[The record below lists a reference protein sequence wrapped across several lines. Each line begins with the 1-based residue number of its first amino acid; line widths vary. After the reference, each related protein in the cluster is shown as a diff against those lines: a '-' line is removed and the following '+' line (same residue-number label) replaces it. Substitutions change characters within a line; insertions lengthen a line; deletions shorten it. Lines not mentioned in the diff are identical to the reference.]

1 MLDLATFTGF
11 LNDRC
16 AHELRVDLPGRH
28 GLLLKSA
35 FDENVDFLYYIESFR
50 RRGVFLSR
58 DAVSEQDANPH
69 AVGQDAVYAGI
80 YSHVR
85 HQYFDPPWPL
95 SEKLPGEF
103 KHLTDL
109 QEEFQNDVYHRVL
122 ALIHDEPV
130 SVTEEAEPLSHCS
143 SREDFEKCEIP
154 ALGLDCFLGNT
165 QLLELLSHESFKIR
179 LSECPTAEL
188 AQVLSHYD
196 QAVQDRAQ
204 AFIRKRANWIND
216 RLWKIGKIRE
226 EVSRLESTPGAHHIR
241 RAILRAVAGK
251 DLKTVTLEILKD
263 GQRMTVRI
271 NPLAFYLACTGY
283 PTWYMDAKS
292 KREFEKCFGRS
303 AALNPEDIL
312 KVTHGRK
319 VLYDR
324 SQEVSSCQ
332 ADA

>member
-1 MLDLATFTGF
+1 MLDLATLTGF
-11 LNDRC
+11 LNDHC

-35 FDENVDFLYYIESFR
+35 FDENVDFLYYIESFK

-109 QEEFQNDVYHRVL
+109 QEEFQNNVYHRIL

-130 SVTEEAEPLSHCS
+130 PVTEDAEPLSPCS
-143 SREDFEKCEIP
+143 SREDFEKCELP
-154 ALGLDCFLGNT
+154 TLGLDCFLGNT
-165 QLLELLSHESFKIR
+165 QLLELLSPESFKIR
-179 LSECPTAEL
+179 LSDCPTAEL

-216 RLWKIGKIRE
+216 RLCKIGKIRE
-226 EVSRLESTPGAHHIR
+226 EASRLESMTGAHHIR
-241 RAILRAVAGK
+241 RAILRSIAGK
-251 DLKTVTLEILKD
+251 DLKTVVLEILKE

-271 NPLAFYLACTGY
+271 NALVFHVSCSPY

-292 KREFEKCFGRS
+292 KKEFEQRFGRS
-303 AALNPEDIL
+303 AVLNPEDIL
-312 KVTHGRK
+312 KVTHGKR

>member
-143 SREDFEKCEIP
+143 SREDFEKCELP
-154 ALGLDCFLGNT
+154 TLGLDRFLGNT
-165 QLLELLSHESFKIR
+165 QLLELLSPDSLKIH
-179 LSECPTAEL
+179 LKDCPTAEL

-216 RLWKIGKIRE
+216 RLCKIGKIRE

-241 RAILRAVAGK
+241 RAILRAIAGK
-251 DLKTVTLEILKD
+251 DLKIVVLEILKE
-263 GQRMTVRI
+263 GQLMTVRI

-283 PTWYMDAKS
+283 PIWYMDAKS
-292 KREFEKCFGRS
+292 KKEFEKCFGRS

-324 SQEVSSCQ
+324 RQEVSSCQ

>member
-1 MLDLATFTGF
+1 MLDLATLTGF
-11 LNDRC
+11 LNDHC
-16 AHELRVDLPGRH
+16 AHELHVDLPGRH

-35 FDENVDFLYYIESFR
+35 FDEDVDFLYYIESFR
-50 RRGVFLSR
+50 RRGVFLSH

-130 SVTEEAEPLSHCS
+130 PVTEDAEPLSPCS
-143 SREDFEKCEIP
+143 SREDFEKCELP
-154 ALGLDCFLGNT
+154 TLGLDCFLGNT
-165 QLLELLSHESFKIR
+165 QLLELLSPESFKIR
-179 LSECPTAEL
+179 LSDCPTAEL

-216 RLWKIGKIRE
+216 RLCKIGKIRE
-226 EVSRLESTPGAHHIR
+226 EVSRLESTPGSHHIR

-251 DLKTVTLEILKD
+251 DLKTVVLEILKE

-271 NPLAFYLACTGY
+271 NALVFHVSCSSY

-292 KREFEKCFGRS
+292 KKEFEQRFGRS
-303 AALNPEDIL
+303 AVLNPEDIL
-312 KVTHGRK
+312 KVTHGKR

-324 SQEVSSCQ
+324 SQEVSQCP
-332 ADA
+332 AEA